1 MIAVR
6 FVLLAS
12 LALLA
17 SPVAAQ
23 APFDMGGGTGTS
35 APLRG
40 AVDDRAPAPQPQT
53 PPAAAPST
61 GGGAPFFTVAPPE
74 TGGGTDGNGAA
85 AGGTGG
91 GGGFSAAPFD
101 APTPELRTGGAAD
114 GGPADAGQTNAGQPT
129 GGAASPSPFSA
140 ADPGLSTGDGSPSFS
155 IAPSS
160 GNGPAPSSGTG
171 EVPSFSGGS
180 PFSVGDGDAGAGGGG
195 EPFRIDPSQTAPATP
210 GRSFTAS
217 PTPAAPPPRAETA
230 PRPAPSS
237 TFSLAPPDPNAAD
250 GASPFQMQSGRPQPA
265 ASGQP
270 ATGSPFSPNFVPDRD
285 ESPIEP
291 AKVAAQGVDRPVL
304 PRPDLRLNGEIDF
317 TVVTTYLS
325 AAEAARPAVFSIG
338 IVNSVLVMP
347 EASRL
352 RVVINGRVVT
362 DMQINS
368 PGRAGRQETPL
379 PPGLL
384 RAGANTIRFEA
395 TQRHRVDCTLRATY
409 ELWTLLVPSLTGF
422 IFQGGAVPVTGLGDL
437 AAIGVDDSGATRI
450 DIVPVGPTGPERLS
464 RIAAAVSA
472 ASVFGRFDH
481 PVAKIVDPAA
491 RMERRPGHV
500 ALVVGTAAA
509 VREVTEI
516 AAGEAAARPVVALMP
531 DPRTQ
536 VPTLVISGP
545 TAEDVD
551 RALARLAV
559 QAERSALDDPN
570 RRFPW
575 RSPDVPVFRG
585 GEAMSLAELGLQ
597 TTEFSGRRFQTH
609 FDVGLPDDFYAA
621 AYGEANL
628 LLDAAFTPEVRAGST
643 IDIYVNQALAV
654 TVNITSQDGGLF
666 DQRLVKIPLRNFR
679 PGPNRVH
686 IEANLITD
694 ADERCLPGA
703 TMPGRDRFVMF
714 SSSIF
719 RVPPFARFGE
729 LPNLAAFAAG
739 AFPYRDGGDDG
750 DGTGGGGP
758 PIQVYLAGEGP
769 SSIGAAA
776 TLLARMSV
784 STGAPLPN
792 RFLTNAVQLEGQS
805 AVIVGAA
812 PDLDPQILDAAGL
825 TNVVR
830 AAWSTPGTPIG
841 GATPSA
847 STPDEYESVLA
858 RLRAL
863 RLGLEPEVPVPASVD
878 RTSPPPP
885 DPGGPSSEVYERWR
899 TGVGGTGVS
908 DVVRQF
914 TDWLRESFGLTLDML
929 HLAVPENRT
938 VRLAPRTTVVIAQA
952 KGPGTTTTTWT
963 VATAPSGPLLAAGVE
978 GITAPQTWFT
988 MDGSVAAY
996 QETTGLVQDFF
1007 PGERYHVQTVPFSF
1021 QNARLIAANWF
1032 SINVLEYALALM
1044 LSSGSLGIVSWVLI
1058 RQIGRE
1064 NNA

>member
-1 MIAVR
+1 MRASR
-6 FVLLAS
+6 LVLLAA

-17 SPVAAQ
+17 PPAAGQ
-23 APFDMGGGTGTS
+23 APFDMGGGAADGGAS
-35 APLRG
+35 LRG
-40 AVDDRAPAPQPQT
+40 AVGEPAPSLPAGPGAAPSAPLSQPPSAAPRPSDAPAPSAADAPGGVPFFTAAPPAEGGGGTGPAVSAT
-53 PPAAAPST
+53 PPAAGT
-61 GGGAPFFTVAPPE
+61 GSPFTAAPPGE
-74 TGGGTDGNGAA
+74 
-85 AGGTGG
+85 
-91 GGGFSAAPFD
+91 AAP
-101 APTPELRTGGAAD
+101 
-114 GGPADAGQTNAGQPT
+114 DAGSGSSS
-129 GGAASPSPFSA
+129 GAPSPFTAGGPEPLPTDGPSPFRA
-140 ADPGLSTGDGSPSFS
+140 APPAAEGESP
-155 IAPSS
+155 
-160 GNGPAPSSGTG
+160 PAG
-171 EVPSFSGGS
+171 GGS
-180 PFSVGDGDAGAGGGG
+180 PFTVGGDGAGSGGGPA
-195 EPFRIDPSQTAPATP
+195 PFRIDPSQSAPATP
-210 GRSFTAS
+210 GRSFSAS
-217 PTPAAPPPRAETA
+217 PPPATAARPAAPPP
-230 PRPAPSS
+230 PAPSS
-237 TFSLAPPDPNAAD
+237 TFTVAPPDPNTAD
-250 GASPFQMQSGRPQPA
+250 GATPFQMQTRQPQA
-265 ASGQP
+265 QAQGNAP
-270 ATGSPFSPNFVPDRD
+270 ATSPFSPNFVPDRD
-285 ESPIEP
+285 EAPVEP
-291 AKVAAQGVDRPVL
+291 VRQAARGVDRPVL
-304 PRPDLRLNGEIDF
+304 PRPDLRLTGEVDF
-317 TVVTTYLS
+317 TILTAYLS

-384 RAGANTIRFEA
+384 KPGPNVIRIEA
-395 TQRHRVDCTLRATY
+395 TQRHRVDCSLRATY
-409 ELWTLLVPSLTGF
+409 ELWTQLVPSLTGF
-422 IFQGGAVPVTGLGDL
+422 AFQGGPVPVSGLGDL
-437 AAIGVDDSGATRI
+437 PAVGVDDSGATRI
-450 DIVPVGPTGPERLS
+450 NVVPVGPTGPDRLS

-481 PVAKIVDPAA
+481 PVAKIVEPGTRLD
-491 RMERRPGHV
+491 RLPGHL

-536 VPTLVISGP
+536 VPTLVVSGP
-545 TAEDVD
+545 TPEDVD

-559 QAERSALDDPN
+559 QAERSALDAPD

-575 RSPDVPVFRG
+575 RSPDVPVFHG

-609 FDVGLPDDFYAA
+609 FDVALPDDFYAA

-714 SSSIF
+714 SSSVF

-739 AFPYRDGGDDG
+739 AFPYRDGGN
-750 DGTGGGGP
+750 TGGVAP
-758 PIQVYLAGEGP
+758 PIPVYLAGEGP
-769 SSIGAAA
+769 SSIAAAA
-776 TLLARMSV
+776 TFLARLSV
-784 STGAPLPN
+784 STGTPLGN
-792 RFLTNAVQLEGQS
+792 RFLSNAVELEGRS
-805 AVIVGAA
+805 ALVVGAA
-812 PDLDPQILDAAGL
+812 PDLDPQILSAAGL
-825 TNVVR
+825 ADAVR
-830 AAWSTPGTPIG
+830 AAW
-841 GATPSA
+841 ATPVA
-847 STPDEYESVLA
+847 APGAAAAAAGTPDEYESVLA

-863 RLGLEPEVPVPASVD
+863 RLGIEPEVPAPANVPGAAQ
-878 RTSPPPP
+878 PPPP
-885 DPGGPSSEVYERWR
+885 DAAGPTSEVYERWR
-899 TGVGGTGVS
+899 SGVGGTGVS
-908 DVVRQF
+908 DVVQQF

-929 HLAVPENRT
+929 HLAEAENRT
-938 VRLAPRTTVVIAQA
+938 VRLAPRTTVVVAQA
-952 KGPGTTTTTWT
+952 RGPGSAVSTWT
-963 VATAPSGPLLAAGVE
+963 VVTAPSGPLLAAGVE

-996 QETTGLVQDFF
+996 QETSGLVQDFF

>member
-1 MIAVR
+1 MIAARVAL
-6 FVLLAS
+6 VAA

-17 SPVAAQ
+17 PPASAQ
-23 APFDMGGGTGTS
+23 APFDMGGGGSTAE

-40 AVDDRAPAPQPQT
+40 AVDDTAPLAPQSAPPPSSPPSPSPPSSPPSPT
-53 PPAAAPST
+53 PPSSPAA
-61 GGGAPFFTVAPPE
+61 GGVPFFTVAPS
-74 TGGGTDGNGAA
+74 GGTDGTDRTAPAPADGAPTLGDTGTNGFRAAPLDAPAAQGAGPSPPFTAGDPVAQPGSGTAGTGAFGAA
-85 AGGTGG
+85 G
-91 GGGFSAAPFD
+91 S
-101 APTPELRTGGAAD
+101 
-114 GGPADAGQTNAGQPT
+114 
-129 GGAASPSPFSA
+129 SPFSA
-140 ADPGLSTGDGSPSFS
+140 APPSD
-155 IAPSS
+155 ALPL
-160 GNGPAPSSGTG
+160 P
-171 EVPSFSGGS
+171 SGGS
-180 PFSVGDGDAGAGGGG
+180 PFSVGGGEPAAGGG

-217 PTPAAPPPRAETA
+217 PARAAAPRPAETA

-237 TFSLAPPDPNAAD
+237 TFSVAPPDPNAAD
-250 GASPFQMQSGRPQPA
+250 GATPFQMQSGRPEPA

-270 ATGSPFSPNFVPDRD
+270 AAGSPFSPNFVPDRD
-285 ESPIEP
+285 EAPVEP
-291 AKVAAQGVDRPVL
+291 AQTAAQGVDRPVL
-304 PRPDLRLNGEIDF
+304 PRPDLRLTGEVDF
-317 TVVTTYLS
+317 TILTTYLS

-352 RVVINGRVVT
+352 RVVINGRTVT

-379 PPGLL
+379 PQGLL
-384 RAGANTIRFEA
+384 KPGPNTIRIEA
-395 TQRHRVDCTLRATY
+395 TQRHRVDCSLRATY

-422 IFQGGAVPVTGLGDL
+422 IFQGGAVPVSGLGDL

-450 DIVPVGPTGPERLS
+450 NVVPVGPTGPDRLS

-481 PVAKIVDPAA
+481 PVAKIVEPGT
-491 RMERRPGHV
+491 RIERRPGHL

-509 VREVTEI
+509 VRQVTEI

-536 VPTLVISGP
+536 VPTLVVSGP
-545 TAEDVD
+545 TPEDVD
-551 RALARLAV
+551 RALARLSV
-559 QAERSALDDPN
+559 QAERSAVERPD

-654 TVNITSQDGGLF
+654 TVNITSRDGGLF

-739 AFPYRDGGDDG
+739 AFPYRDGSDA
-750 DGTGGGGP
+750 GGGP
-758 PIQVYLAGEGP
+758 PIPVYLAGEGP

-776 TLLARMSV
+776 TLIARMSV
-784 STGAPLPN
+784 STGVPLPN
-792 RFLTNAVQLEGQS
+792 RFLSNAVELEGQS
-805 AVIVGAA
+805 AVVVGAA

-825 TNVVR
+825 TNAVR
-830 AAWSTPGTPIG
+830 AAW
-841 GATPSA
+841 ATPVTAGAAATAAA
-847 STPDEYESVLA
+847 SPDEYESVLA

-863 RLGLEPEVPVPASVD
+863 RLGLEPEVPAASSAE
-878 RTSPPPP
+878 RATQSPPEAS
-885 DPGGPSSEVYERWR
+885 GPTSEVYERWR

-908 DVVRQF
+908 DVVQRVL
-914 TDWLRESFGLTLDML
+914 DWLRESFGLTLDML
-929 HLAVPENRT
+929 HLAEPENRT

-952 KGPGTTTTTWT
+952 RGPGSAVSTWT
-963 VATAPSGPLLAAGVE
+963 VVTAPSGPLLAAGVE

-1007 PGERYHVQTVPFSF
+1007 PGQSYHVQTVPFSF

>member
-1 MIAVR
+1 MRAAR
-6 FVLLAS
+6 LVLLAA

-17 SPVAAQ
+17 PPTAAQ
-23 APFDMGGGTGTS
+23 APFDMGGGSGAD

-40 AVDDRAPAPQPQT
+40 AVGETAPAAPPPPV
-53 PPAAAPST
+53 PPASTPAA
-61 GGGAPFFTVAPPE
+61 GGVPFFTVAPSDQGAGAPASGGASSPSAA
-74 TGGGTDGNGAA
+74 TPPSSGGPSPPAGGNLFSVGGGEPGS
-85 AGGTGG
+85 AGGT
-91 GGGFSAAPFD
+91 
-101 APTPELRTGGAAD
+101 
-114 GGPADAGQTNAGQPT
+114 
-129 GGAASPSPFSA
+129 
-140 ADPGLSTGDGSPSFS
+140 
-155 IAPSS
+155 
-160 GNGPAPSSGTG
+160 
-171 EVPSFSGGS
+171 
-180 PFSVGDGDAGAGGGG
+180 

-210 GRSFTAS
+210 GRSFTAN
-217 PTPAAPPPRAETA
+217 PAPAVARPVETPS
-230 PRPAPSS
+230 RPAPSS
-237 TFSLAPPDPNAAD
+237 SFTVAPPDPNSAD
-250 GASPFQMQSGRPQPA
+250 GATPFQMQLGQPPPA
-265 ASGQP
+265 ATGQP
-270 ATGSPFSPNFVPDRD
+270 SASSPFSPNFVPDRD
-285 ESPIEP
+285 EAPIEP
-291 AKVAAQGVDRPVL
+291 AQSVSPGVDRPVL
-304 PRPDLRLNGEIDF
+304 PRPDLRLTGEVDF
-317 TVVTTYLS
+317 TILTAYLS

-379 PPGLL
+379 PAGLL
-384 RAGANTIRFEA
+384 KPGPNTIRIEA
-395 TQRHRVDCTLRATY
+395 AQRHRVDCSLRATY

-422 IFQGGAVPVTGLGDL
+422 IFQGGAVPVNGLGDL

-450 DIVPVGPTGPERLS
+450 NIVPVGPTGPERLS

-481 PVAKIVDPAA
+481 PVAKIVDANT
-491 RMERRPGHV
+491 RLERRPGHLT
-500 ALVVGTAAA
+500 LVVGTAAA
-509 VREVTEI
+509 VRQVTEI
-516 AAGEAAARPVVALMP
+516 AAGEAAARPVVALLP

-536 VPTLVISGP
+536 VPTLVVSGP
-545 TAEDVD
+545 TSEDVD

-559 QAERSALDDPN
+559 QAERSALDAPD

-609 FDVGLPDDFYAA
+609 FDVGLADDFYAA

-643 IDIYVNQALAV
+643 IDIYVNQALAT

-666 DQRLVKIPLRNFR
+666 DKRLVKIPLRNFR

-714 SSSIF
+714 ASSIF

-739 AFPYRDGGDDG
+739 AFPYRDGGD
-750 DGTGGGGP
+750 GGGP
-758 PIQVYLAGEGP
+758 PIPVYLAGEGP

-776 TLLARMSV
+776 TLLARLSV
-784 STGAPLPN
+784 STGVPLPT
-792 RFLTNAVQLEGQS
+792 RFLSNAVELEGQS

-825 TNVVR
+825 TSVVR
-830 AAWSTPGTPIG
+830 AAWATPATLG
-841 GATPSA
+841 GTPSA
-847 STPDEYESVLA
+847 TAATPDEYESVLA

-863 RLGLEPEVPVPASVD
+863 RLGIEPDVPASTAAD
-878 RTSPPPP
+878 GAGQPPP
-885 DPGGPSSEVYERWR
+885 DAAGPASEVYERWR
-899 TGVGGTGVS
+899 SGVGGTGFS
-908 DVVRQF
+908 DVVQRV

-929 HLAVPENRT
+929 HLAEAENRT
-938 VRLAPRTTVVIAQA
+938 VRLAPRTTVVLAQA
-952 KGPGTTTTTWT
+952 QGPGTTVTTWT
-963 VATAPSGPLLAAGVE
+963 VVTAPSGPLLASGVE

>member
-1 MIAVR
+1 MIAAR
-6 FVLLAS
+6 F
-12 LALLA
+12 ALLA
-17 SPVAAQ
+17 AVALLAPSAMAQ
-23 APFDMGGGTGTS
+23 APFDMGGASGTGT
-35 APLRG
+35 PLRG
-40 AVDDRAPAPQPQT
+40 AVDDQAPAD
-53 PPAAAPST
+53 PPASAPAE
-61 GGGAPFFTVAPPE
+61 GGVPFFTVAPSE
-74 TGGGTDGNGAA
+74 TGGAA
-85 AGGTGG
+85 AGGGNGSAPLWGPQGG
-91 GGGFSAAPFD
+91 SNGNGNGGGFRAA
-101 APTPELRTGGAAD
+101 
-114 GGPADAGQTNAGQPT
+114 PADAPMPDLRPGATPNVGQR
-129 GGAASPSPFSA
+129 SPSPYA
-140 ADPGLSTGDGSPSFS
+140 AGDP
-155 IAPSS
+155 APSAGGGS
-160 GNGPAPSSGTG
+160 STFGTAPSAGNGPSPPSRGI
-171 EVPSFSGGS
+171 
-180 PFSVGDGDAGAGGGG
+180 PFSVGDGEPGGAGGA

-210 GRSFTAS
+210 GRSFSAS
-217 PTPAAPPPRAETA
+217 PAPAAGSRPAET
-230 PRPAPSS
+230 PSRPAPSS
-237 TFSLAPPDPNAAD
+237 AFSLAPPDPNSVD
-250 GASPFQMQSGRPQPA
+250 GATPFQMQLGEQQPA
-265 ASGQP
+265 AAGRP
-270 ATGSPFSPNFVPDRD
+270 ATNSPFSPNFVPDRD
-285 ESPIEP
+285 EAPPEP
-291 AKVAAQGVDRPVL
+291 AQATVQGVDRPVL
-304 PRPDLRLNGEIDF
+304 PRPDLRLTGEVDF
-317 TVVTTYLS
+317 TIVTAYLS
-325 AAEAARPAVFSIG
+325 ASEAARPAVFSIG

-379 PPGLL
+379 PAGLL

-395 TQRHRVDCTLRATY
+395 TQRHRVDCSLRATY

-422 IFQGGAVPVTGLGDL
+422 IFQGGAVPVGGLGDL
-437 AAIGVDDSGATRI
+437 PAIGVDDSGATRI
-450 DIVPVGPTGPERLS
+450 NIVPVGPTGPERLS

-472 ASVFGRFDH
+472 ASVFGRFEH

-491 RMERRPGHV
+491 RLELRPGN
-500 ALVVGTAAA
+500 LTLIVGTAAA
-509 VREVTEI
+509 VRAVTEI
-516 AAGEAAARPVVALMP
+516 AAGEAATRPVVALMP

-559 QAERSALDDPN
+559 QAERSAVEDPN

-585 GEAMSLAELGLQ
+585 GEQMSLAELGLQ

-609 FDVGLPDDFYAA
+609 FDVGLPSDFYAA

-654 TVNITSQDGGLF
+654 TVNITSQDGGLY
-666 DQRLVKIPLRNFR
+666 DQRQVKIPLRNFR

-750 DGTGGGGP
+750 DGTGGGGQ
-758 PIQVYLAGEGP
+758 PILVYLAGEGP

-792 RFLTNAVQLEGQS
+792 RFLSNAVQLEGQS
-805 AVIVGAA
+805 ALVVGAA

-830 AAWSTPGTPIG
+830 GAWSTAGTLGGG
-841 GATPSA
+841 GAASA
-847 STPDEYESVLA
+847 ATPDEYESVLA

-863 RLGLEPEVPVPASVD
+863 RLGLEPEGSVPRIPD
-878 RTSPPPP
+878 RTAPPPP

-908 DVVRQF
+908 DVVQQF
-914 TDWLRESFGLTLDML
+914 TDWMRESFGLTLDML

-952 KGPGTTTTTWT
+952 KGPGAATTTWT
-963 VATAPSGPLLAAGVE
+963 IATAPSGPLLASGVE

-996 QETTGLVQDFF
+996 QETSGLVQDFF

>member
-1 MIAVR
+1 MRAAR
-6 FVLLAS
+6 F
-12 LALLA
+12 ALLA
-17 SPVAAQ
+17 ILSLAAPPAAGQ
-23 APFDMGGGTGTS
+23 APFDMGGGGAS
-35 APLRG
+35 GSDGPLRG
-40 AVDDRAPAPQPQT
+40 AVDEPAP
-53 PPAAAPST
+53 PPSASPAPPPSAAAPA
-61 GGGAPFFTVAPPE
+61 GAPFFTAAPPDG
-74 TGGGTDGNGAA
+74 TGN
-85 AGGTGG
+85 GGTGSG
-91 GGGFSAAPFD
+91 DAGSGAPNPANGFRAAGPGD
-101 APTPELRTGGAAD
+101 DGGAEFGAD
-114 GGPADAGQTNAGQPT
+114 PGPAPPPNGSGPAT
-129 GGAASPSPFSA
+129 SPFSV
-140 ADPGLSTGDGSPSFS
+140 DGGAPASP
-155 IAPSS
+155 P
-160 GNGPAPSSGTG
+160 
-171 EVPSFSGGS
+171 SGGS
-180 PFSVGDGDAGAGGGG
+180 PFTVGGGAAEGGGG
-195 EPFRIDPSQTAPATP
+195 AAPFRIDPSQTAPATP
-210 GRSFTAS
+210 GRSFSAS
-217 PTPAAPPPRAETA
+217 PPQAAPSPSAET

-237 TFSLAPPDPNAAD
+237 VFTVAPPDPNAAD
-250 GASPFQMQSGRPQPA
+250 GASPFPMQMGQPQPQA
-265 ASGQP
+265 PGQP
-270 ATGSPFSPNFVPDRD
+270 AGGGSPFSPNFVPDRD
-285 ESPIEP
+285 EAPIEP
-291 AKVAAQGVDRPVL
+291 VQQAAQGVDRPVL
-304 PRPDLRLNGEIDF
+304 PRPDLRLTGEVDF
-317 TVVTTYLS
+317 TILTAYLS

-352 RVVINGRVVT
+352 RVVINGRAVT

-379 PPGLL
+379 PQGLL
-384 RAGANTIRFEA
+384 KPGPNTIRIEA
-395 TQRHRVDCTLRATY
+395 TQRHRVDCSLRATY

-422 IFQGGAVPVTGLGDL
+422 IFQGGAVPVSGLGDL
-437 AAIGVDDSGATRI
+437 PAVGVDDSGATRI
-450 DIVPVGPTGPERLS
+450 NVIPVGPTGPDRLS

-481 PVAKIVDPAA
+481 PVAKIVEPGA
-491 RMERRPGHV
+491 RLDRRPGHL

-509 VREVTEI
+509 VRQVTEI

-536 VPTLVISGP
+536 VPTLVVSGP
-545 TAEDVD
+545 TPEDVD

-559 QAERSALDDPN
+559 QAERSAVDAPD

-585 GEAMSLAELGLQ
+585 GESMSLAELGLQ

-609 FDVGLPDDFYAA
+609 FDVALPDDFYAA

-679 PGPNRVH
+679 PGPNRVT

-694 ADERCLPGA
+694 ADVRCLPGA

-714 SSSIF
+714 SSSVF

-750 DGTGGGGP
+750 GVPP
-758 PIQVYLAGEGP
+758 PIPVYLAGEGP
-769 SSIGAAA
+769 SSIAAAA
-776 TLLARMSV
+776 TFLARLSV
-784 STGAPLPN
+784 STGTPLGN
-792 RFLTNAVQLEGQS
+792 RFLSNAVELEGQS
-805 AVIVGAA
+805 AVVVGAA
-812 PDLDPQILDAAGL
+812 PDLDPQILSAAGL
-825 TNVVR
+825 ADAVR
-830 AAWSTPGTPIG
+830 SAW
-841 GATPSA
+841 ATPVAAPGAA
-847 STPDEYESVLA
+847 SLAAATPDEYESVLA

-863 RLGLEPEVPVPASVD
+863 RLGIEPEVP
-878 RTSPPPP
+878 PPPAGQP
-885 DPGGPSSEVYERWR
+885 TVQTLPPEVTGPTNEVYERWR

-908 DVVRQF
+908 DVVQQF

-929 HLAVPENRT
+929 HLAEPENRT
-938 VRLAPRTTVVIAQA
+938 VRLAPRTTVVVAQA
-952 KGPGTTTTTWT
+952 RGPGSAVSTWT
-963 VATAPSGPLLAAGVE
+963 VVTAPSGPLLAAGVE

-996 QETTGLVQDFF
+996 QETSGLVQDFY
-1007 PGERYHVQTVPFSF
+1007 PGQSYHVQTVPFSF

>member
-1 MIAVR
+1 MTVAR
-6 FVLLAS
+6 NVLLAALAFS
-12 LALLA
+12 LLAL
-17 SPVAAQ
+17 PGAAQ
-23 APFDMGGGTGTS
+23 APFDMGGGGATD

-40 AVDDRAPAPQPQT
+40 AVTDPAPAT
-53 PPAAAPST
+53 PPPSAAPT
-61 GGGAPFFTVAPPE
+61 GAPAATAPEGGVPFFTAAPPDN
-74 TGGGTDGNGAA
+74 GGAA
-85 AGGTGG
+85 TGG
-91 GGGFSAAPFD
+91 GGPGS
-101 APTPELRTGGAAD
+101 
-114 GGPADAGQTNAGQPT
+114 PT
-129 GGAASPSPFSA
+129 GGTAAGGAGSPFSA
-140 ADPGLSTGDGSPSFS
+140 GGPGDEPRFDMPATGAPAASPFTA
-155 IAPSS
+155 APPSA
-160 GNGPAPSSGTG
+160 GGAP
-171 EVPSFSGGS
+171 PPSGGS
-180 PFSVGDGDAGAGGGG
+180 PFSVGGGDAGAGGGAA
-195 EPFRIDPSQTAPATP
+195 PFRIDPSQTAPATP
-210 GRSFTAS
+210 GRSFSAS
-217 PTPAAPPPRAETA
+217 PAPAAGSRPAEA
-230 PRPAPSS
+230 PSRPAPSS
-237 TFSLAPPDPNAAD
+237 AFSVAPPDPNSTD
-250 GASPFQMQSGRPQPA
+250 GATPFQMQLGQPQPA
-265 ASGQP
+265 ATGQP
-270 ATGSPFSPNFVPDRD
+270 PTSGSPFSPNFVPDRD
-285 ESPIEP
+285 EAPIEP
-291 AKVAAQGVDRPVL
+291 AQTAAQGVDRPVL
-304 PRPDLRLNGEIDF
+304 PRPDLRLTGEIDF
-317 TVVTTYLS
+317 TIITAYLS

-352 RVVINGRVVT
+352 RVVINGRAVT

-379 PPGLL
+379 PQGLL
-384 RAGANTIRFEA
+384 KPGPNTIRIEA
-395 TQRHRVDCTLRATY
+395 TQRHRVDCSLRATY

-422 IFQGGAVPVTGLGDL
+422 IFQGGPVPVNGLGDL

-450 DIVPVGPTGPERLS
+450 NVVPVGPTGPERLS

-481 PVAKIVDPAA
+481 PVAKIVDAGT
-491 RMERRPGHV
+491 RLERRPGHLT
-500 ALVVGTAAA
+500 LVVGTAAA
-509 VREVTEI
+509 VRQVTEI

-536 VPTLVISGP
+536 VPTLVVSGP
-545 TAEDVD
+545 TPEDVD
-551 RALARLAV
+551 RALARLSV
-559 QAERSALDDPN
+559 QAERSAVERPD

-643 IDIYVNQALAV
+643 IDVYVNQALAV

-686 IEANLITD
+686 IEANLSTE
-694 ADERCLPGA
+694 ADDRCLPGA
-703 TMPGRDRFVMF
+703 TMPGRERFVMF

-719 RVPPFARFGE
+719 RVAPFARFGE

-739 AFPYRDGGDDG
+739 AFPYRDGGDA
-750 DGTGGGGP
+750 GGGP
-758 PIQVYLAGEGP
+758 PIPVYLAGEGP

-776 TLLARMSV
+776 TLMARLSV
-784 STGAPLPN
+784 STGVPLPN
-792 RFLTNAVQLEGQS
+792 RFLSNAVELEGQS

-830 AAWSTPGTPIG
+830 GAW
-841 GATPSA
+841 ATPATA
-847 STPDEYESVLA
+847 SGTAAAAATPDEYESVLA

-863 RLGLEPEVPVPASVD
+863 RLGIEPETPVAPSAD
-878 RTSPPPP
+878 RTAPLPQ
-885 DPGGPSSEVYERWR
+885 DTGGAGSEVYERWR

-908 DVVRQF
+908 DVVQQF

-929 HLAVPENRT
+929 HLAEAENRT
-938 VRLAPRTTVVIAQA
+938 VRLAPRTTVVVAQA
-952 KGPGTTTTTWT
+952 RGPGAATSTWT
-963 VATAPSGPLLAAGVE
+963 VVTAPSGPLLASGVE

>member
-6 FVLLAS
+6 VALFATLAV
-12 LALLA
+12 LA
-17 SPVAAQ
+17 SPAPAQ
-23 APFDMGGGTGTS
+23 APFDMGGGGSTAE

-40 AVDDRAPAPQPQT
+40 AVGDTPPPAPQTAP
-53 PPAAAPST
+53 PST
-61 GGGAPFFTVAPPE
+61 STPSPSPSPPSTATPADAGGVPFFTVAPPDGTAAPGPSAPATE
-74 TGGGTDGNGAA
+74 NGGPTIGATGGGFRAAPPDAPAGNGAGPSQPFTAADPVGQPGTGA
-85 AGGTGG
+85 AGTAGSGAAGTGG
-91 GGGFSAAPFD
+91 F
-101 APTPELRTGGAAD
+101 GAA
-114 GGPADAGQTNAGQPT
+114 G
-129 GGAASPSPFSA
+129 SSPFSA
-140 ADPGLSTGDGSPSFS
+140 APPSD
-155 IAPSS
+155 ALP
-160 GNGPAPSSGTG
+160 PP
-171 EVPSFSGGS
+171 SGGS
-180 PFSVGDGDAGAGGGG
+180 PFSVGGGEPGAAGGA

-217 PTPAAPPPRAETA
+217 PAPSTARRPADTA

-237 TFSLAPPDPNAAD
+237 TFSVAPPDPNAAD
-250 GASPFQMQSGRPQPA
+250 GAAPFQMQSGRPQPA
-265 ASGQP
+265 ATGQP
-270 ATGSPFSPNFVPDRD
+270 SGNGSPFSPNFVPDRD
-285 ESPIEP
+285 EAPVEP
-291 AKVAAQGVDRPVL
+291 AQVAAQGVDRPVL
-304 PRPDLRLNGEIDF
+304 PRPDLRLTGEVDF
-317 TVVTTYLS
+317 TILTTYLS

-352 RVVINGRVVT
+352 RVVINGRTVT

-379 PPGLL
+379 PQGLL
-384 RAGANTIRFEA
+384 KPGPNTIRIEA
-395 TQRHRVDCTLRATY
+395 TQRHRVDCSLRATY

-422 IFQGGAVPVTGLGDL
+422 IFQGGAVPVSGLGDL

-450 DIVPVGPTGPERLS
+450 NVVPVGPTGPDRLS

-481 PVAKIVDPAA
+481 PVAKIVEPGT
-491 RMERRPGHV
+491 RIERRPGHL

-536 VPTLVISGP
+536 VPTLVVSGP
-545 TAEDVD
+545 TSEDVD
-551 RALARLAV
+551 RALARLSV
-559 QAERSALDDPN
+559 QAERSAVERPD

-714 SSSIF
+714 SSSVF

-739 AFPYRDGGDDG
+739 AFPYRDGGDA
-750 DGTGGGGP
+750 GGGP
-758 PIQVYLAGEGP
+758 PIPVYLAGEGP

-776 TLLARMSV
+776 TLIARLSV
-784 STGAPLPN
+784 STGVPMPN
-792 RFLTNAVQLEGQS
+792 RFLSNAVELEGQS
-805 AVIVGAA
+805 AVVVGAA

-825 TNVVR
+825 TNAVR
-830 AAWSTPGTPIG
+830 AAW
-841 GATPSA
+841 ATPVTA
-847 STPDEYESVLA
+847 GAAATAAATPDEYESVLA

-863 RLGLEPEVPVPASVD
+863 RLGIEPEAPAASGGE
-878 RTSPPPP
+878 RAAQPPPEAAS
-885 DPGGPSSEVYERWR
+885 PSSEVYERWR
-899 TGVGGTGVS
+899 SGVGGTGVS
-908 DVVRQF
+908 DVVQRVL
-914 TDWLRESFGLTLDML
+914 DWLRESFGLTLDML
-929 HLAVPENRT
+929 HLAEPENRT

-952 KGPGTTTTTWT
+952 RGPGSAVSTWT
-963 VATAPSGPLLAAGVE
+963 VVTAPSGPLLAAGVE

-1007 PGERYHVQTVPFSF
+1007 PGQSYHVQTVPFSF